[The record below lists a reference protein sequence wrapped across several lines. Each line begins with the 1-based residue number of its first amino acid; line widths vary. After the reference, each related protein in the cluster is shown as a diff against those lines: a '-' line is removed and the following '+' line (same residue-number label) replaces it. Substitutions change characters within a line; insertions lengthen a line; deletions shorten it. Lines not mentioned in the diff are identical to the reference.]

1 MHPTSDVYG
10 VGKGAALKLLRT
22 SKPFK
27 QQADIFRNQQST
39 KEEVIAAGETALVL
53 LYKGN
58 ILVLQFNKKVV
69 MSKTF
74 VDPQALPPT
83 SSAAKYHSMRVF
95 LQVQQ
100 WMGNNELKPEDWG
113 WTHRCTCTVMQEEQ
127 HGMLLCMRTVSWCVQ
142 QCYEGY

>member
-1 MHPTSDVYG
+1 MHTTSEMYG

-53 LYKGN
+53 LYKGI

-74 VDPQALPPT
+74 VDPQASIPAST
-83 SSAAKYHSMRVF
+83 AMNG
-95 LQVQQ
+95 QQ
-100 WMGNNELKPEDWG
+100 
-113 WTHRCTCTVMQEEQ
+113 
-127 HGMLLCMRTVSWCVQ
+127 
-142 QCYEGY
+142 